1 MGYIKCKISYRRTD
15 EMGVPQEVRIRM
27 LESDIAGTNMYEL
40 PILMHALAT
49 KGKVEMTSVFLLD
62 KSHLDNE
69 LYILG

>member
-1 MGYIKCKISYRRTD
+1 
-15 EMGVPQEVRIRM
+15 M